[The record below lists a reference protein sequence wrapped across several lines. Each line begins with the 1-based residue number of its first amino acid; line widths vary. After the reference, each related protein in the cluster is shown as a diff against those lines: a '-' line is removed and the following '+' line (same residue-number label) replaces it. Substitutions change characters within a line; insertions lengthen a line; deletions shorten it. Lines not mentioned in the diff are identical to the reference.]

1 MFVLYP
7 NEGRDVLS
15 PKPTHRNAEVTAMK
29 NRNELLALM
38 FIAFL
43 SLSVSGCYTQIA
55 SKTTEG
61 GAAIRSERTMPSTDE
76 RGVNTENAE
85 NEDDENVVYVDDDY
99 ASEEDVPQEFGL
111 KTRRYNDDWYSET
124 EYDDGKTVINNFYSD
139 GYYRDNPGY
148 WYRTRPGLWHDS
160 YWWGNRPGVY
170 VGFGIGYDPYWR
182 FGWYGGSGWGY
193 DGYWMDPYP
202 GWWDDPWYYNAWW
215 PHRYGGWY
223 AYGWDDYH
231 HGSYGG
237 YHPGGGGHDNGG
249 DNPDSGRKYRQ
260 DRYAGFGTSRN
271 AGGVVTVGNGSS
283 NSDNTTEKASTSRTN
298 RRDGRSGFGTTATR
312 RETGTQ
318 SGTTEKKSGTT
329 TTRRSGTNSRYENQ
343 DGTTVRQRTGSGL
356 IIRRSR
362 TTSDE
367 SAETSADKISRP
379 VQENGDR
386 QYRMNDRTDT
396 DRTETRVE
404 SPDASGNTDT
414 EARRTVRTR
423 SGPWTIIRRSSQRT
437 SAETESSSSNA
448 SNSETKSENSS
459 VERTTTRSN
468 SGSQASKSTP
478 SSESRSS
485 SASSSSRSSGSSS
498 GSRSSSASSGSSGG
512 GGGSRSS
519 GGGGGSRSSGGSSG
533 GSSRRR

>member
-1 MFVLYP
+1 
-7 NEGRDVLS
+7 
-15 PKPTHRNAEVTAMK
+15 
-29 NRNELLALM
+29 
-38 FIAFL
+38 
-43 SLSVSGCYTQIA
+43 
-55 SKTTEG
+55 
-61 GAAIRSERTMPSTDE
+61 MPSTDE

-318 SGTTEKKSGTT
+318 SGTTEKKSGTPQHGD
-329 TTRRSGTNSRYENQ
+329 RNELKICKPRMVQPSARGP
-343 DGTTVRQRTGSGL
+343 DRTDNPQKPDN
-356 IIRRSR
+356 IH
-362 TTSDE
+362 E

-379 VQENGDR
+379 VQENRRSPIPYERPDRYRSHGDSCGILPTHR
-386 QYRMNDRTDT
+386 
-396 DRTETRVE
+396 
-404 SPDASGNTDT
+404 GNTDT
-414 EARRTVRTR
+414 EKPSDGENPFGAVDYHQE
-423 SGPWTIIRRSSQRT
+423 IL
-437 SAETESSSSNA
+437 TENLCR
-448 SNSETKSENSS
+448 N
-459 VERTTTRSN
+459 
-468 SGSQASKSTP
+468 
-478 SSESRSS
+478 
-485 SASSSSRSSGSSS
+485 
-498 GSRSSSASSGSSGG
+498 
-512 GGGSRSS
+512 
-519 GGGGGSRSSGGSSG
+519 
-533 GSSRRR
+533 